1 MEKYYYDE
9 MLQNLV
15 AYESKIK
22 SSDIFLFGHCEATLA
37 LADVLLERGIV
48 PVAILDNSAEKQG
61 KDYKGI
67 PVLSP
72 ESILKADGKKAMVL
86 IVTRFYEAMNAQ
98 LRSLGFKGEIVKLAD
113 YNTFAEYSLS
123 EETINRK
130 QQRLEHGKELLNGLK
145 TKYKGTFLVFCPHN
159 ALGDICFA
167 MSFLPAFLATRG
179 FDRYAVFTPSK
190 SCADV
195 AMIYGAENV
204 EAMEPKELEATIQ
217 AVIYTQDEAC
227 FIAHHDR
234 PYVVNLHKAL
244 YKKLITL
251 ETVYKCG
258 VYGLPKETKPI
269 EPMCFTEYDKLDQ
282 IPEGKTVI
290 LAPYAKSVAPI
301 DERIWTD
308 IVKDYGSRGYKVY
321 TNVVGNEEPLPGT
334 EGLSAK
340 ISEMKSILERA
351 GTFIGIRSGLCDVVR
366 TAKCK
371 KIALYPDYNY
381 CDTKWKAIDMYS
393 IDGFENIAV
402 CEGYKWKR

>member
-9 MLQNLV
+9 MLQNLT
-15 AYESKIK
+15 AYESRIK
-22 SSDIFLFGHCEATLA
+22 TSDIYLFGHCEATLT
-37 LADVLLERGIV
+37 LSDCLLSKGIV
-48 PVAILDNSAEKQG
+48 PIAILDNSAGKQG
-61 KDYKGI
+61 KEYKGI

-98 LRSLGFKGEIVKLAD
+98 LRSIGFKGEIVKLAD

-123 EETINRK
+123 EETIYRK
-130 QQRLEHGKELLNGLK
+130 QQRLEQGKELLNGLK
-145 TKYKGTFLVFCPHN
+145 QKYEGAFLVFCPHN

-167 MSFLPAFLATRG
+167 MSFLPAFLKSRG
-179 FDRYAVFTPSK
+179 YKEYAVFTPSK
-190 SCADV
+190 ACVDV
-195 AMIYGAENV
+195 AKIYGAKYA
-204 EAMEPKELEATIQ
+204 EAMEQKELEATIQ
-217 AVIYTQDEAC
+217 AVIYTQDESC

-234 PYVVNLHKAL
+234 PYIVNLHKAL
-244 YKKLITL
+244 YKKLIPL

>member
-37 LADVLLERGIV
+37 LADVLFERGIV

-67 PVLSP
+67 PVISP

-130 QQRLEHGKELLNGLK
+130 KQRLEQGKELLNGLK
-145 TKYKGTFLVFCPHN
+145 QKYEGVFLVFCPHN

-167 MSFLPAFLATRG
+167 MSFLPAFLKSRG
-179 FDRYAVFTPSK
+179 YKEYAVITPSEA
-190 SCADV
+190 CADV
-195 AMIYGAENV
+195 AVIYGAEYV
-204 EAMEPKELEATIQ
+204 EVMEQKKLEATIQ
-217 AVIYTQDEAC
+217 AVIYTQDESC

-234 PYVVNLHKAL
+234 PYIVNLHKAL
-244 YKKLITL
+244 YKKLIPL

-269 EPMCFTEYDKLDQ
+269 EPTCWEKYEKLDL

-290 LAPYAKSVAPI
+290 LSPYAKSVAPI
-301 DERIWTD
+301 DEQIWTD
-308 IVKDYGSRGYKVY
+308 IINDYGSRGYKIY